1 MHEFKFTA
9 AIQRAQSCGNPIL
22 LRTTGATSHT
32 YMPTD
37 KEIAQ
42 TAEVWAFEAYTLGA
56 RNPPDRAG
64 HAVASA
70 RP

>member
-42 TAEVWAFEAYTLGA
+42 TAEVWAFEAFTLGA
-56 RNPPDRAG
+56 KKPLDHAG

-70 RP
+70 MP